1 MDKRFFGHPCI
12 IFIIFLTFVIGCG
25 STNTAKTLSTIDH
38 STSAAKKTD
47 KLNEAIMLRTG
58 DRGSIDEEY
67 KVGPEDLLE
76 IEAYNVEEI
85 KKTVRVNSQ
94 GEIAL
99 PLVGVITV
107 KDMTTSQI
115 EKVIVDRLEKY
126 VQETVVT
133 VFVKEYHSQRI
144 SVVGAVRN
152 PQSYAVTGQRYLI
165 DMLMIAGGLTEGSG
179 IIAYV
184 IRPSKSNSPNKNTET
199 IVIDLEDLLFN
210 GNLTLNIPVFSG
222 DVISVP
228 KGGVFFVD
236 GSVKDPGVFTMR
248 GKTTILQA
256 ITMAK
261 GVTGEAKLSDIR
273 IFRNNDKGGR
283 DTIVVDYEAIKKGDS
298 PDILLVENDIIIVPK
313 SGIKSF
319 FNGFVNSL
327 RGLISFGGVSAGVG
341 M

>member
-1 MDKRFFGHPCI
+1 MSKRFFGYPCS
-12 IFIIFLTFVIGCG
+12 IFIIFLVFVAGCG
-25 STNTAKTLSTIDH
+25 TTNTAKTLSTVDH
-38 STSAAKKTD
+38 STTKKAE

-58 DRGSIDEEY
+58 DRVSIDEEY
-67 KVGPEDLLE
+67 RVGPDDLLE
-76 IEAYNVEEI
+76 IEAYNVEEV

-99 PLVGVITV
+99 PLVGVINV
-107 KDMTTSQI
+107 KNMTTSQI
-115 EKVIVDRLEKY
+115 EKAISDGLEKY

-152 PQSYAVTGQRYLI
+152 PQAYAVTGQRYLI
-165 DMLMIAGGLTEGSG
+165 DMLMMAGGLTEGAG
-179 IIAYV
+179 VIAYV
-184 IRPSKSNSPNKNTET
+184 IRPPKSNSSNNHTET

-210 GNLTLNIPVFSG
+210 GNLSLNIPVFSG
-222 DVISVP
+222 DVVSVP

-248 GKTTILQA
+248 GKTTVLQA

-283 DTIVVDYEAIKKGDS
+283 DTIVVDYEAIKTGDS

-341 M
+341 L